1 MSTDKKNKV
10 NKIEDGMNDLTE
22 ILLSPLKMENDS
34 RWRLSKDNN
43 NNNDDDDVLPSEFH
57 DNVENENDSIEIN
70 WKVDVFQSS
79 DQWMAILSN
88 FSTSYNVVNISMVLP
103 ILESMIFSSETNAG
117 DSHNKDEEGSSLC
130 ASSLLG
136 GMIVGQLV
144 GGWLGDVL
152 GRLNALNAVM
162 LIQLIASLGSA
173 LFVPSHQSNADLDK
187 VLGILA
193 IWRFVL
199 GMGAGGVYPLAALL
213 SEESSGLNS
222 SKHKKNKIMSFV
234 FASQG
239 AAFCLVPLLTFAL
252 LQIIPS
258 ANNTQQDQIHKLNI
272 VWRLILGFGAI
283 PSLLLIAIL
292 IHKRTKRTHGYTN
305 STLHPDQEVPDTDSH
320 IRPTST
326 YVVPSATNDS
336 IIHHNDNQSSLLQ
349 IEQPRSMGLWQS
361 VTNEPQIVRKLIG
374 TALTWFLFDLLF
386 YGNTLFQPIVLKA
399 AFGNKNNNNH
409 QQQQAFNDDP
419 MNSLNQTAIRS
430 ILINLMGLPG
440 YILSFMLMGKTCLC
454 LCNVVQT
461 PKWIQ
466 TQGFIFMA
474 ILYSIISGLWNQ
486 LRSSTSNAGWLLV
499 LYGGTFFFA
508 NYGPNTTTFIMPS
521 VVYSPSC
528 TSRSTLNGICAAA
541 GKCGALLGATFFA
554 PLSDAY
560 GDQFVMGLCAT
571 ISMIAAILTSICVPP
586 VPVHNH

>member
-1 MSTDKKNKV
+1 MTGTVPMINTKI
-10 NKIEDGMNDLTE
+10 NKIEGKINDLME
-22 ILLSPLKMENDS
+22 VLLSPVKIKNEKCS
-34 RWRLSKDNN
+34 S
-43 NNNDDDDVLPSEFH
+43 LPNGSNVASDFH
-57 DNVENENDSIEIN
+57 DNPENENDLIN

-103 ILESMIFSSETNAG
+103 ILESMVSSKTESNSDQA
-117 DSHNKDEEGSSLC
+117 SSSLC

-136 GMIVGQLV
+136 GMIVGQLA

-152 GRLNALNAVM
+152 GRLNALSVVM
-162 LIQLIASLGSA
+162 SVQLFASLGSSI
-173 LFVPSHQSNADLDK
+173 FVPSHQSNNDLDR

-213 SEESSGLNS
+213 SEESSGNI
-222 SKHKKNKIMSFV
+222 SKDKKNKIMSFV

-239 AAFCLVPLLTFAL
+239 VAFCLVPLLTFVL
-252 LQIIPS
+252 LQIFAS
-258 ANNTQQDQIHKLNI
+258 SSDSKDEVDKLNI

-283 PSLLLIAIL
+283 PSVVLIIILLN
-292 IHKRTKRTHGYTN
+292 KRCRGRYAHTN
-305 STLHPDQEVPDTDSH
+305 VPSDDEVNDSH
-320 IRPTST
+320 HEDTPGFI
-326 YVVPSATNDS
+326 VPSATNES
-336 IIHHNDNQSSLLQ
+336 IHDDENQSSLVQVEENNQCPSELPLDYERESN
-349 IEQPRSMGLWQS
+349 ILDSKSEGLWQS
-361 VTNEPQIVRKLIG
+361 ISNEPQIVRKLIG

-399 AFGNKNNNNH
+399 AFGNTHNRQNSDSPIH
-409 QQQQAFNDDP
+409 
-419 MNSLNQTAIRS
+419 SLNATAIRS
-430 ILINLMGLPG
+430 ILINVIAIPG
-440 YILSFMLMGKTCLC
+440 YVLSFLLMGKKCLC

-474 ILYSIISGLWNQ
+474 VLYSIISGLWNE
-486 LRSSTSNAGWLLV
+486 LRSSSSNAAWLLV

-521 VVYSPSC
+521 IVYSPSC
-528 TSRSTLNGICAAA
+528 TCRSTLNGICAAA
-541 GKCGALLGATFFA
+541 GKFGALLGATFFA

-560 GDQFVMGLCAT
+560 GDQFVMGLCAL
-571 ISMIAAILTSICVPP
+571 ISMIAAILTSICVP
-586 VPVHNH
+586 VNNH